1 MIRHASPISLFG
13 LVLLAMG
20 ANVTYAA
27 TAGGIPMPEATHG
40 GAIHLIPAEAWG
52 LTVVVQGAALMF
64 SVWRQSPGWLFGSGL
79 LGIIIYGYLAIF
91 AGAAEFGFIVCRGAA
106 VFTALQAA
114 VCVNA
119 VKSYALTE
127 MERVLNDRR

>member
-1 MIRHASPISLFG
+1 MNRHASPISLFG

-52 LTVVVQGAALMF
+52 LTVVVQGAVLMLAAVLGRSCPLFFGGAL
-64 SVWRQSPGWLFGSGL
+64 GL
-79 LGIIIYGYLAIF
+79 LIYGYLAIF
-91 AGAAEFGFIVCRGAA
+91 AGSAEFGFLVSRGSAA
-106 VFTALQAA
+106 FAAMNIAIMWTAVRDMVASDMFKLGGG
-114 VCVNA
+114 NG
-119 VKSYALTE
+119 
-127 MERVLNDRR
+127 